1 MKKWIICL
9 NVILI
14 SFCTS
19 LAQEVKVETVQIP
32 VEVLN
37 KVIDELLVKDHLQFT
52 VNVQDSIL
60 AVYKQ
65 KDSVHR
71 EKVNTYILK
80 EQEYKS
86 IISSLEQRIDIKDA
100 QITDLKK
107 EGKRGKIK
115 SFLTGTLVGGIVTV
129 ILIIL

>member
-9 NVILI
+9 SVILT

-107 EGKRGKIK
+107 EGKKGKIK